1 MDTNSFGYRLKQARL
16 SLGVSQPVICE
27 KVGLKVSAL
36 SRYERG
42 DSTPSIDMAAKL
54 AAAVNSSLDELVGLS
69 HLSSSNTT
77 NSDALKNVVGVI
89 GNWDSKRLIAL
100 LSVLNG

>member
-27 KVGLKVSAL
+27 KVGLKISAL

-42 DSTPSIDMAAKL
+42 DSTPSIDTAAKL
-54 AAAVNSSLDELVGLS
+54 ANAVNSSLDELVGLS
-69 HLSSSNTT
+69 HLSSGNAA
-77 NSDALKNVVGVI
+77 NKDVIKKVI
-89 GNWDSKRLIAL
+89 GIIGQWDSKRLNAL
-100 LSVLNG
+100 LCVLDR